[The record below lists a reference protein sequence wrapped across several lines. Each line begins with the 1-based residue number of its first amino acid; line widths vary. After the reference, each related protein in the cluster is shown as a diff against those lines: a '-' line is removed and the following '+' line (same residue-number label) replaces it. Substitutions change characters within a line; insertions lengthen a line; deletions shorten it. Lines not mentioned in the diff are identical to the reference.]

1 MKEKKTVEETSFTA
15 QMDTKRKKLLNL
27 KDTIDHN
34 KELFQAKVNKNKY
47 MEEMSRKLILE
58 QKNAIQER
66 GENPNFILPH
76 RSSLDS

>member
-47 MEEMSRKLILE
+47 MEEMSRKLLLE

-66 GENPNFILPH
+66 GENPNFFLP
-76 RSSLDS
+76 RKLKMD